1 MDSILD
7 ILTIDRVDEDTF
19 ITRGID
25 SGFPGLYGG
34 QVAAQSLLASCK
46 TVQPN
51 QVPHS
56 LHAYFLRAGRSSL
69 PIELQVFRD
78 RDGRSYA
85 ARRIVAVQ
93 NGEVIFNMSVSFHQL
108 EDGPD
113 VQAVSMPL
121 VLSPEES
128 IVQGVPRGSQ
138 DIQLRDAAPNSDH
151 DMPHCTW
158 TRSVTPLPDN
168 PHLHACVLTYVSDF
182 YTGLVEFDEFPKNP
196 RTASLDHAMWF
207 YRPVN
212 MNEWNL
218 MDWHPQSM
226 AYGRGHY
233 IGHIYDQQGR
243 LVAGLGQEMVV
254 RESKAS
260 LPTV

>member
-7 ILTIDRVDEDTF
+7 ILTIDRVDEDNF
-19 ITRGID
+19 ITRAID

-34 QVAAQSLLASCK
+34 QVAAQSLLASCE

-182 YTGLVEFDEFPKNP
+182 YTGLVEFDE
-196 RTASLDHAMWF
+196 
-207 YRPVN
+207 
-212 MNEWNL
+212 
-218 MDWHPQSM
+218 
-226 AYGRGHY
+226 
-233 IGHIYDQQGR
+233 
-243 LVAGLGQEMVV
+243 
-254 RESKAS
+254 
-260 LPTV
+260 

>member
-1 MDSILD
+1 MASILD
-7 ILTIDRVDEDTF
+7 ILTIDRIDEDNF
-19 ITRGID
+19 ITRVVD
-25 SGFPGLYGG
+25 PDFPGLYGG
-34 QVAAQSLLASCK
+34 QVAAQSLLAACQ
-46 TVQPN
+46 TVEPS

-56 LHAYFLRAGRSSL
+56 LHAYFLRAGRSAR

-85 ARRIVAVQ
+85 ARRVVAVQ
-93 NGEVIFNMSVSFHQL
+93 NGEVIFNMSVSFHQP

-113 VQAVSMPL
+113 VQAVSMPS

-128 IVQGVPRGSQ
+128 IAQHAPRGSQ
-138 DIQLRDAAPNSDH
+138 DIQLRNAAPNDDH

-158 TRSVTPLPDN
+158 TRSITELPDD
-168 PHLHACVLTYVSDF
+168 PQLHACVLTYVSDF
-182 YTGLVEFDEFPKNP
+182 YTGLIEFDEFPKNP
-196 RTASLDHAMWF
+196 RVASLDHAMWF

-212 MNEWNL
+212 MNQWNL
-218 MDWHPQSM
+218 MDWLPQSM

-254 RESKAS
+254 RESR
-260 LPTV
+260 